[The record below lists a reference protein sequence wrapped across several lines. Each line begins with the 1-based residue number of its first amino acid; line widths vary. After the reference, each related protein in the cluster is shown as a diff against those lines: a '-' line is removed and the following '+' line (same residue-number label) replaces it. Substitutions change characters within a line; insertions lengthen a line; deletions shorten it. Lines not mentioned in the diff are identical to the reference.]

1 MDKTMGDVLQEATNR
16 LYEEING
23 VCAPE
28 RVTALAELIKMI
40 FDRRNM
46 A

>member
-1 MDKTMGDVLQEATNR
+1 MDKTMKDILQEATNR

-23 VCAPE
+23 ACAPG
-28 RVTALAELIKMI
+28 RATALTELIKMI

-46 A
+46 S